1 MCWAYYEWNG
11 QTTSTPVLGILS
23 AFDLSA
29 VRTSAY
35 ELEDKKT
42 YRCSVIIKTTK
53 ESPKQSLSIFWKRIT
68 SIGERAAPS
77 LPTAHPKA
85 SLLSP
90 ARGKQ
95 PFGRA
100 AVAHAAARPLL
111 HASHRRCPP
120 RRAAPAGRQ
129 RARVPR
135 GKWAKAAQPR
145 RGELA
150 GWHRPGWPRGR
161 NYKVCLCWMVLFS
174 CPGPVYGTG
183 AGFGL
188 RWEMLNTGPVGFW
201 GPGVERNEKRD
212 RNTGSKTREAQGS
225 GEGQG
230 GWSGSGLRGR
240 REEESI
246 RGNKRG

>member
-1 MCWAYYEWNG
+1 MNEMVKPQVLQFWGFYQHSTSLLYVHLHTNWKTKKRTDVQLLSKQQKKAPNKAYQYSE
-11 QTTSTPVLGILS
+11 SVSHLSVSELPPPSPRHILRPPSFPRPAESSRS
-23 AFDLSA
+23 AGL
-29 VRTSAY
+29 
-35 ELEDKKT
+35 L
-42 YRCSVIIKTTK
+42 
-53 ESPKQSLSIFWKRIT
+53 
-68 SIGERAAPS
+68 
-77 LPTAHPKA
+77 LPTLP
-85 SLLSP
+85 
-90 ARGKQ
+90 
-95 PFGRA
+95 
-100 AVAHAAARPLL
+100 
-111 HASHRRCPP
+111 SHRRCPP